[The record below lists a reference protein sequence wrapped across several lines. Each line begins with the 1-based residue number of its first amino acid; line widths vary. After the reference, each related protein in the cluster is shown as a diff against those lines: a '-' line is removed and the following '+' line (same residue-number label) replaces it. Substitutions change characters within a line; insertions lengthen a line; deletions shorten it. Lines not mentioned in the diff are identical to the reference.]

1 MRVRMGRFSLARLLT
16 CARYERL
23 TSEDYLRLGLC
34 LPDSCPDCAGGQGH
48 YVKNDKIMVSFQFF
62 FLSKLYKIVNLT
74 AVAVHCALAYRF
86 VHKFLCSCL
95 YLSVSLSMYC
105 WSQ

>member
-62 FLSKLYKIVNLT
+62 F
-74 AVAVHCALAYRF
+74 
-86 VHKFLCSCL
+86 
-95 YLSVSLSMYC
+95 SL
-105 WSQ
+105 

>member
-1 MRVRMGRFSLARLLT
+1 LIICEERMRVSMGRFSLARLLT

-48 YVKNDKIMVSFQFF
+48 YVKNDKIMVSFSLNYTNLNQQ
-62 FLSKLYKIVNLT
+62 LSPLT
-74 AVAVHCALAYRF
+74 VP
-86 VHKFLCSCL
+86 
-95 YLSVSLSMYC
+95 
-105 WSQ
+105 

>member
-1 MRVRMGRFSLARLLT
+1 MCQSFSVLILRHFLNPIPVPIFNCEERMRVRMGRFSLARLLT

-48 YVKNDKIMVSFQFF
+48 YVKNDKIMVSLQQFF
-62 FLSKLYKIVNLT
+62 L
-74 AVAVHCALAYRF
+74 
-86 VHKFLCSCL
+86 
-95 YLSVSLSMYC
+95 
-105 WSQ
+105 